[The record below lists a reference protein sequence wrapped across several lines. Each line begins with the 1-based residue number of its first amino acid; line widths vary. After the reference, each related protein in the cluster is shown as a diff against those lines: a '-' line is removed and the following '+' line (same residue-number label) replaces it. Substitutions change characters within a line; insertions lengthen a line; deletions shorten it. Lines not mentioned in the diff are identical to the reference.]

1 MEFTAAL
8 ANTAITFAF
17 RQDPAFLSFSNA
29 ALIDLTTSSG
39 NLLVDGDFSGGTIG
53 TSTATGWTYANI
65 YGATYGGVVESG
77 CGLASTNC
85 WYDGAVQAYDA
96 ISQTVATNPG
106 DVYQISFNLNGGGF
120 GNNPG
125 FYSDLSTNGDITDTG
140 GTFDYVFAADGAR
153 SRVREM
159 LGLGFSGYTHK
170 RTWSIA
176 DAMIPDWPFPDA
188 MAMASLHRNG
198 DLGFII
204 PIGPKRFRA
213 VSNTLDPLGHLPGV
227 AGARITQSDT
237 FHIPVRQA
245 DRYQAGGVFLGGDAA
260 HVHSPIGARG
270 MNLGIED
277 AHAFARRLADG
288 TLDGYTAE
296 RHPIGRRWIVLSE
309 RMLAAVQSS
318 NPLAIPFRNLAI
330 RTIGRLPGL
339 QKPMMER
346 IAGLR
351 E

>member
-1 MEFTAAL
+1 MERKTLFVGAALALAAAISAGAAQAQPFNQPPPAGAILDLNGQPITNIDQGYSVEFTAAL

-140 GTFDYVFAADGAR
+140 GTGIDVLAYAQA
-153 SRVREM
+153 
-159 LGLGFSGYTHK
+159 GL
-170 RTWSIA
+170 
-176 DAMIPDWPFPDA
+176 P
-188 MAMASLHRNG
+188 
-198 DLGFII
+198 
-204 PIGPKRFRA
+204 
-213 VSNTLDPLGHLPGV
+213 V
-227 AGARITQSDT
+227 AGTVPEPAAWALMLVGFGSMGALLRARR
-237 FHIPVRQA
+237 RQA
-245 DRYQAGGVFLGGDAA
+245 LV
-260 HVHSPIGARG
+260 
-270 MNLGIED
+270 
-277 AHAFARRLADG
+277 
-288 TLDGYTAE
+288 TA
-296 RHPIGRRWIVLSE
+296 
-309 RMLAAVQSS
+309 
-318 NPLAIPFRNLAI
+318 
-330 RTIGRLPGL
+330 
-339 QKPMMER
+339 
-346 IAGLR
+346 
-351 E
+351 